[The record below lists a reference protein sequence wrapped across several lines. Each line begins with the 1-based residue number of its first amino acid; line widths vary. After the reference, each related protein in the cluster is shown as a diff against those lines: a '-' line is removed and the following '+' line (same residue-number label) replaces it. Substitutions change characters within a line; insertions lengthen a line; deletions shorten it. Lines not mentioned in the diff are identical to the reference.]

1 MDVQFLE
8 FFSENQLGQQEAW
21 IWFLIVPILMILGFI
36 TYNYL
41 KGDTMA
47 ILGMQQAGKTT
58 ILRYMKDLP
67 FDSSYRPTDKEPY
80 EKFEWKVGDRKIKSG
95 IDIGGGDEWVKENY
109 PNLIKEN
116 EIIMFVFNAKL
127 FWDSEKY
134 RRITLARLDFVFEQI
149 KESKD
154 SIDDFIKDHF
164 ALIGTHADLITESP
178 KSVVQKIQRDYQ
190 DKSYSKIFKNNFA
203 ILDLTSSEDFDKF
216 IEKVFKKDGFL
227 KKSIK
232 FFRL

>member
-8 FFSENQLGQQEAW
+8 IFSENQLGQQEAW
-21 IWFLIVPILMILGFI
+21 IWFLIVPILMILGLI

-47 ILGMQQAGKTT
+47 ILGMQEAGKTT
-58 ILRYMKDLP
+58 ILRYMQGLP
-67 FDSSYRPTDKEPY
+67 FDSTYVPNGNEPY
-80 EKFEWKVGDRKIKSG
+80 KKFDWKVGNRTIKAG

-109 PNLIKEN
+109 SNLIKEN
-116 EIIMFVFNAKL
+116 EIIMFVFNAKDFL
-127 FWDSEKY
+127 DSDKS
-134 RRITLARLDFVFEQI
+134 RIKTLARLDFVFEKI

-154 SIDDFIKDHF
+154 DMDDFIKNHF

-178 KSVVQKIQRDYQ
+178 KSVVRKIQRDYQ
-190 DKSYSKIFKNNFA
+190 NKSYSKIFKCNFA

-227 KKSIK
+227 KKLIK
-232 FFRL
+232 FF